1 MTLYRLYRIFTP
13 IMLRY
18 IILLISAQLVYAI
31 NEKVE
36 ENDFW
41 IEQKLDH
48 FNNSET
54 RTWNM
59 ASISGFVFI
68 YKHITCARL

>member
-1 MTLYRLYRIFTP
+1 
-13 IMLRY
+13 MLRY
-18 IILLISAQLVYAI
+18 IILLISAQFLYAI

-36 ENDFW
+36 ENEFW